1 MKVILAVDAIKY
13 PLTGI
18 GRYTFELAR
27 ALQHAEL
34 RDLLFL
40 RGARLDRV
48 LSEPSRPMARGRS
61 VKSRLARSPLLVDAA
76 DAVRAR
82 RRQWVLRH
90 HGDSVLHGP
99 NFYLPP
105 FGGVSV
111 VTVHDLS
118 PYLWAHTHPA
128 ERVRYIHR
136 QVERALRQASAIIT
150 DAEYTRRE
158 VASHFGW
165 PFDRIHAVPLA
176 CGPEFHPRTSQQL
189 SEPLAQLG
197 LSPGSYTLFT
207 GSIEPRKNLI
217 TLLDAYSRLPIAE
230 RLKTPLV
237 LCGPPGWKSDAI
249 HQRIRSA
256 QVHGWARYLGYV
268 SPDLL
273 PILVAGASLFVYPSY
288 YEGFGLPLLE
298 AMASGVPIVC
308 SNASTLPEVAGP
320 VPLYHA
326 PDDVPGLTEQ
336 LRRGLHDTVWRKAAI
351 RAGLQRCQSYSWAR
365 TAQLTLNAYYS
376 ARSNPAPRP

>member
-1 MKVILAVDAIKY
+1 MKVILVADAIKY

-18 GRYTFELAR
+18 GRYTLELAR
-27 ALQHAEL
+27 ALQRTEL
-34 RDLLFL
+34 QELLFL
-40 RGARLDRV
+40 RGARLGRV
-48 LSEPSRPMARGRS
+48 LPEPGNQKARGLA
-61 VKSRLARSPLLVDAA
+61 VKARLARSPFLVDAV
-76 DAVRAR
+76 DAVYTW
-82 RRQWVLRH
+82 RRQSVLRH
-90 HGDSVLHGP
+90 HVDGILHGP

-128 ERVRYIHR
+128 ERVRYIRR
-136 QVERALRQASAIIT
+136 QIERALRQASAIIT

-158 VASHFGW
+158 VASYFGW
-165 PFDRIHAVPLA
+165 PLDRIYAIPLA
-176 CGPEFHPRTSQQL
+176 CGPEFRPRTPQQL
-189 SEPLAQLG
+189 SDPLAQLG
-197 LSPGSYTLFT
+197 LHPGGYTLFT

-217 TLLDAYSRLPIAE
+217 TLLDAYSRLPLAE
-230 RLKTPLV
+230 RQQTPLV

-249 HQRIRSA
+249 HQRIHTA
-256 QVHGWARYLGYV
+256 QGQGWARYLGYV

-273 PILVAGASLFVYPSY
+273 PILVAGAALYAYPSY

-320 VPLYHA
+320 VALYHA

-336 LRRGLHDTVWRKAAI
+336 LRRGLHDNVWREAAI
-351 RAGLQRCQSYSWAR
+351 EAGLQRSQSYSWER
-365 TAQLTLNAYYS
+365 TAQLTLSAYRS